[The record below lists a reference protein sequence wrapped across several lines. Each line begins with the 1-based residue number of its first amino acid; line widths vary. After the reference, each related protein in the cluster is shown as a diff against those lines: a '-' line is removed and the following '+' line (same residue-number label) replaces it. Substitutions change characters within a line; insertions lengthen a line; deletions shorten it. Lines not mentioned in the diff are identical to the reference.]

1 MVLIFSSCEKD
12 PVVTNEGEKV
22 RVSCTVSLN
31 GGGKSDFTNLMTDAS
46 VNWSEG
52 WERVYVAIHG
62 ATPTIIELKSWAD
75 GNPSK
80 LEFEGEAAKDLITD
94 GTEYDIWYFGHS
106 QQLDEPFVEL
116 TGNTLTG
123 SIANQSGDLSDL
135 GLCHIAKG
143 SVMAETVG
151 SEVVLNLEGTL
162 QHQIAVAVLDLQDA
176 NELKGNAIIGT
187 EYSLEYNSESGEYEL
202 NVKEDKYATI
212 DVQSRSGNSFVVLF
226 PNEEEDTRLKCIKG
240 DKTYATTFYGDIKAN
255 KVYFKTGTDGTSQ
268 EPLTWT
274 EMQAVNGYEYVDLGL
289 PSGLKWATCNVGA
302 ETPEE
307 YGNYYAWGE
316 TQPAPGFNYIESN
329 CATYGLSISE
339 LQSQGYIDNEG
350 NLTSSHDAATANWGG
365 SWRMPTEAEQQE
377 LSNNCTWE
385 WTTQNNVN
393 GCRVTGPNGS
403 CIFLPAA
410 GLRHGS
416 SLYDDGSIGYFFSST
431 PYDFNYGSYYACR
444 LYFYYGDEYVHWG
457 DDRYYGLTIRPIT
470 E

>member
-1 MVLIFSSCEKD
+1 MVLIFSSCKKD
-12 PVVTNEGEKV
+12 PVETNEGEKV
-22 RVSCTVSLN
+22 RVSCTIPLN
-31 GGGKSDFTNLMTDAS
+31 EGSKSDFTNLMTDGS
-46 VNWSEG
+46 VNWSDG

-62 ATPTIIELKSWAD
+62 ATPKIIELEGAAY
-75 GNPSK
+75 GTPST
-80 LEFEGEAAKDLITD
+80 LTFEGNITAGLISA

-106 QQLDEPFVEL
+106 HRLSDPYYKLVGDNMIE
-116 TGNTLTG
+116 GN
-123 SIANQSGDLSDL
+123 IATQSGDLSDL

-302 ETPEE
+302 SSPEE
-307 YGNYYAWGE
+307 YGDYFAWGE

-365 SWRMPTEAEQQE
+365 SWRMPTKAELQE
-377 LSNNCTWE
+377 LIDKCTWE
-385 WTTQNNVN
+385 WTMQNGVN
-393 GCRVTGPNGS
+393 GYKVTGTNGNS
-403 CIFLPAA
+403 LFLPGA
-410 GLRHGS
+410 GFYEGS
-416 SLYDDGSIGYFFSST
+416 SLGYVSTGYYWSST
-431 PYDFNYGSYYACR
+431 PDVSYFDYYAYC
-444 LYFYYGDEYVHWG
+444 LYFYYGGEYVDWYYN
-457 DDRYYGLTIRPIT
+457 RIYGLTIRPIT

>member
-1 MVLIFSSCEKD
+1 M
-12 PVVTNEGEKV
+12 
-22 RVSCTVSLN
+22 
-31 GGGKSDFTNLMTDAS
+31 
-46 VNWSEG
+46 
-52 WERVYVAIHG
+52 
-62 ATPTIIELKSWAD
+62 
-75 GNPSK
+75 
-80 LEFEGEAAKDLITD
+80 
-94 GTEYDIWYFGHS
+94 
-106 QQLDEPFVEL
+106 EL

-123 SIANQSGDLSDL
+123 SIANQSGRLEDL
-135 GLCHIAKG
+135 GYCHIAKTK
-143 SVMAETVG
+143 VTAETING
-151 SEVVLNLEGTL
+151 EVVLNLNGTL
-162 QHQIAVAVLDLQDA
+162 QNQIAIALLDLNNVTELYGDA
-176 NELKGNAIIGT
+176 IVGT
-187 EYSLEYNSESGEYEL
+187 EYTLAYNESTGKFEL
-202 NVKEDKYATI
+202 DVTEDNDAKISVESA
-212 DVQSRSGNSFVVLF
+212 SGISYVVLL
-226 PNEEEDTRLKCIKG
+226 PNEEKEATIRNRQG
-240 DKTYATTFYGDIKAN
+240 DNTYAYTFHNGIKSN
-255 KVYFKTGTDGTSQ
+255 KVYFKTGTDGTTA
-268 EPLTWT
+268 EALAWEYDPY
-274 EMQAVNGYEYVDLGL
+274 NGYEYVDLGL

>member
-1 MVLIFSSCEKD
+1 MKKFTTLLLALMVLIFSSCEKD

-316 TQPAPGFNYIESN
+316 TQPAPGFNYI
-329 CATYGLSISE
+329 
-339 LQSQGYIDNEG
+339 
-350 NLTSSHDAATANWGG
+350 
-365 SWRMPTEAEQQE
+365 
-377 LSNNCTWE
+377 
-385 WTTQNNVN
+385 
-393 GCRVTGPNGS
+393 
-403 CIFLPAA
+403 
-410 GLRHGS
+410 
-416 SLYDDGSIGYFFSST
+416 
-431 PYDFNYGSYYACR
+431 
-444 LYFYYGDEYVHWG
+444 
-457 DDRYYGLTIRPIT
+457 
-470 E
+470 